1 MCSGGRRHEWSVLTV
16 HRETWY
22 DPQMVEGRSE
32 LIRDFF
38 ADVTQ
43 RLQAVVPEWPCL
55 VEFVNKQLDWDGNV
69 HVASTVA
76 DGTVS
81 VKMDGDQENV
91 VDVTLRTPTTVVKWH
106 CEYS

>member
-1 MCSGGRRHEWSVLTV
+1 MCSGGRHYEWRVVTV
-16 HRETWY
+16 HEDTWY
-22 DPQMVEGRSE
+22 NPQMDEVRSE

-55 VEFVNKQLDWDGNV
+55 VEFVNKQMYRDGNV

-76 DGTVS
+76 NGEVS
-81 VKMDGDQENV
+81 VSMDGDQENV
-91 VDVTLRTPTTVVKWH
+91 VKVTLRTPTTVVMWR